1 MLQDQYLEEDTGWL
15 KGYFNLLSCT
25 VLPVQY
31 LFNILPSD
39 LKIITISD
47 SRLEENPYRVWEP
60 L

>member
-25 VLPVQY
+25 VLPVQD